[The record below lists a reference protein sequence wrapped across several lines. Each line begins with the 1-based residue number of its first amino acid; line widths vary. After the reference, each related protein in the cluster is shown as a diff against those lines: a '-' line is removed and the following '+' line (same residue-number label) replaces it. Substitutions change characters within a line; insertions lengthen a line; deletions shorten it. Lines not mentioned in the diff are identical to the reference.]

1 MVEDINDINNVKMAA
16 VDFECFKGDCCGLIK
31 FNLKDALDDD
41 FQAVCQNCHC
51 SYAFDEGLKEKLRKL
66 CDLIIAVRKAEE
78 ILGDCN
84 VAVTVAGQTVKV
96 PYALL
101 LTRLNTMISL
111 QVGGKDVDFHFRV
124 EPASPETFR

>member
-1 MVEDINDINNVKMAA
+1 MVDDINNVKMAE
-16 VDFECFKGDCCGLIK
+16 VDFECFKGECKGLIT
-31 FNLKDALDDD
+31 FNLKDALNDD
-41 FQAVCQNCHC
+41 FQAVCQECHC
-51 SYAFDEGLKEKLRKL
+51 SYAFDGMLKEKLQKL
-66 CDLIIAVRKAEE
+66 CDLIIAVRKAEG

-101 LTRLNTMISL
+101 LTRLNTMINL
-111 QVGGKDVDFHFRV
+111 KVGDKDVDFHFRV